1 MRRESGRSLAALLML
16 GLAMATAGTQAAPDF
31 VTVVG
36 GSGDDRVFDIAVD
49 AAGYSYVT
57 GETSS
62 ADLPVVGGVQSQR
75 RGTHDAFVLK
85 LAPDGAVVFL
95 SYLGG
100 DGFDSGRGI
109 AVDAA
114 GRIWVTGYTESA
126 NFPLQDPLDA
136 NRGGFSDAF
145 IARLSAAGDLLQFST
160 YFGGNSAD
168 NGEAI
173 AVDTEG
179 HIYVAGR
186 TSGGLSVVNAAQAT
200 FGGVEDAFVLR
211 LDSALSAYQYVS
223 YLGGNFSDIP
233 AAIAV
238 DPSGQACIAGFSQ
251 STTFPTINPAQP
263 GNAGAAD
270 AFYTVVATDGT
281 QFVLSSLL
289 GGSARDEAR
298 AVSCDATRLALV
310 GDSDSVDFPTGST
323 GGPPVQSV
331 AGGGRDGF
339 LVEVSISSGAV
350 QRSTYA
356 GGFRDDRLV
365 GVGQAEG
372 GVFQAHGDTRSSTL
386 AMAAGAPTAAAT
398 SGVHT
403 SADGGATW
411 QAAGLQGLAINE
423 LLVIP
428 GSPGY
433 RIAATDDG
441 MYVSTDAG
449 VTWIAQT
456 DDYLQR
462 VVHDVTYD
470 PANPCVWIAGI
481 NSAPVDGANPVGA
494 VRSSDC
500 GATWVPWSFPALR
513 FRSVAFLVDTTR
525 VVASIDRVSTAGGGS
540 LSDVCLLDASGA
552 LRRCLG
558 QGGSQFVVQVDRTI
572 SCGFL
577 VGDMLGNVTIFQGT
591 VANGCDHPLG
601 QAFTTA
607 TAGSPVTALLAM
619 PSATAGQT
627 LLVAGARD
635 GRIALR
641 DGAGSWSTA
650 TTLQCPV
657 SALAYLAAGG
667 SVGIAGR
674 RIGGGASILAAG
686 CPTLRGE
693 GLVELAPDAP
703 PLVTPVADDTGAAR
717 FGTIARTNL
726 QAFLASTA
734 ITSRIAAYG
743 SLTEELLFLD
753 DPGTCDREVAAS
765 AIKATNIRIGA
776 NLRNECGY
784 GNNAT
789 YLGTRAGQNIGVV
802 AIRLATGVL
811 YADGF
816 EGQPP

>member
-1 MRRESGRSLAALLML
+1 MRRESGRSMIAMMLAV
-16 GLAMATAGTQAAPDF
+16 LAMATAGAQAAPDF
-31 VTVVG
+31 ITVVG

-49 AAGYSYVT
+49 AAGNSYVT
-57 GETSS
+57 GETNS

-75 RGTHDAFVLK
+75 RGTYDAFVLK
-85 LAPDGAVVFL
+85 LAPDGSVVFL
-95 SYLGG
+95 TYLGG

-136 NRGGFSDAF
+136 SRGGFSDAF

-160 YFGGNSAD
+160 YFGGPNAD

-173 AVDTEG
+173 AVDDDG
-179 HIYVAGR
+179 RIHVAGR
-186 TSGGLSVVNAAQAT
+186 TSGGLTVVNAAQAT
-200 FGGVEDAFVLR
+200 FGGVDDGFVLR
-211 LDSALSAYQYVS
+211 LDGALSGYQYVS
-223 YLGGNFSDIP
+223 YLGGNFTDIP

-238 DPSGQACIAGFSQ
+238 DPTGRACIAGSSQ
-251 STTFPTINPAQP
+251 STTFPTVNPVQA

-270 AFYTVVATDGT
+270 AFYTVVAADGT
-281 QFVLSSLL
+281 SFVLSSLV
-289 GGSARDEAR
+289 GGTGVDEAR
-298 AVSCDATRLALV
+298 GVSCDASRIALV
-310 GDSDSVDFPTGST
+310 GDTVSVDFPTGST
-323 GGPPVQSV
+323 GGPAVQSV

-339 LVEVSISSGAV
+339 LVEVSIADGTLA
-350 QRSTYA
+350 RATYA

-365 GVGQAEG
+365 GVGQAG
-372 GVFQAHGDTRSSTL
+372 GGAFQAYGDTASSSL
-386 AMAAGAPTAAAT
+386 AMAAGAPAAAAT
-398 SGVHT
+398 SGVFG

-411 QAAGLQGLAINE
+411 QDAGLQGLAINE

-428 GSPGY
+428 GTPEY
-433 RIAATDDG
+433 RVAATDGG

-449 VTWIAQT
+449 ATWIAQT
-456 DDYLQR
+456 DDYLER

-481 NSAPVDGANPVGA
+481 NSAPADGANPVGA

-500 GATWVPWSFPALR
+500 GATWAPWAFPALR
-513 FRSVAFLVDTTR
+513 FRSVEFLVDATR
-525 VVASIDRVSTAGGGS
+525 VVASVDRVSTSGGGS
-540 LSDVCLLDASGA
+540 LADVCLLDATGV

-558 QGGSQFVVQVDRTI
+558 QGSSQYVVHVDRTL

-577 VGDMLGNVTIFQGT
+577 VGDTLGNVTIFQGT

-601 QAFTTA
+601 QTFTTA

-667 SVGIAGR
+667 GAGTAGR

-693 GLVELAPDAP
+693 GLVELAPDLP
-703 PLVTPVADDTGAAR
+703 PVPVPLTEDTGAAK
-717 FGTIARTNL
+717 FGAIARTNV
-726 QAFLASTA
+726 QAFRASTA
-734 ITSRIAAYG
+734 ITSRIGAFG
-743 SLTEELLFLD
+743 STYEKLLLLD
-753 DPGTCDREVAAS
+753 DPGTCDREVAAA
-765 AIKATNIRIGA
+765 AIKSTNIRIGA
-776 NLRNECGY
+776 AQRNECGY
-784 GNNAT
+784 GNRAT
-789 YLGTRAGQNIGVV
+789 YLGSRAEQNIGVV
-802 AIRLATGVL
+802 ATRLAAGVL

-816 EGQPP
+816 EDQAP